1 MGNFGGMFPM
11 GNFQMKKKKKKDTEK
26 HSMVVTES
34 IQYSEY
40 TVHRTDQRLQLKGNG
55 KLNAM
60 SFERRFCG
68 QSQHRRGKSR
78 IISC

>member
-40 TVHRTDQRLQLKGNG
+40 TDCVRGLGVAVERQRKVKCHEL
-55 KLNAM
+55 
-60 SFERRFCG
+60 
-68 QSQHRRGKSR
+68 
-78 IISC
+78 

>member
-1 MGNFGGMFPM
+1 M

-40 TVHRTDQRLQLKGNG
+40 TDCVRGPGVAVERQRKVKCHEL
-55 KLNAM
+55 
-60 SFERRFCG
+60 
-68 QSQHRRGKSR
+68 
-78 IISC
+78 